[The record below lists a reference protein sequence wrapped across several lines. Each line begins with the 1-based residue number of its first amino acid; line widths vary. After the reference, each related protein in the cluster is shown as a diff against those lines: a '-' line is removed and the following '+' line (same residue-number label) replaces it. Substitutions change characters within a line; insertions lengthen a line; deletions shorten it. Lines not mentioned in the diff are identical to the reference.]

1 MKRKTLK
8 SSEFKFFLGVFP
20 FSFFFFILVSIF
32 KLFWANNLRTIQLS
46 EFFPI
51 RKRMVNGLSEKREK
65 IALFERKFKGEINK
79 LLENIQVV
87 PSSDNAY
94 DTYGNFR
101 LKL

>member
-1 MKRKTLK
+1 
-8 SSEFKFFLGVFP
+8 
-20 FSFFFFILVSIF
+20 
-32 KLFWANNLRTIQLS
+32 
-46 EFFPI
+46 
-51 RKRMVNGLSEKREK
+51 MVNGLSEKREK